1 MKLLKYLALL
11 CSCVLLASCDDTIS
25 TIGSSLNDSLIEIT
39 VDSTSI
45 KLTGTS
51 VYNDSILGRTTDP
64 LIGNLTVEGYG
75 TLRTGFL
82 TQFMPTLNIDTTNVT
97 PNTLDSI
104 KLYLSYYNTDLTGD
118 SLAPMV
124 MNIYSLDKTVKS
136 PLYTNIDPS
145 EYYTPDNLLASHTFG
160 SSTEGFVDKNNST
173 DTETVTYK
181 RIAIDLPIELGEKIF
196 NKYKEDPE
204 IFSMPSEFAKFFPG
218 IYMNISYGNGRLVN
232 IKGIYMTMHYRA
244 IDGKGKVDTLSYN
257 YLGVT
262 PEVSSI
268 NHFALTPDSKLLE
281 KVEEYNLSG
290 NKAIAQAPIGY
301 LPIIKFP
308 VGNIIKKYQEKLEES
323 GRIQNILNYLSFTIP
338 VVADEGAMIDPPKHL
353 LFIKAS
359 QVTDFFEQKLLP
371 DDISTIYATYDKG
384 KGAYDFGDVSR
395 YIRGILNREDP
406 TVTEDVETI
415 ALVPIDIISE
425 TNSSYYETTTTLVSV
440 TPYSTAPAI
449 VTLDLDGAQIKII
462 YTTQK
467 PIN

>member
-1 MKLLKYLALL
+1 
-11 CSCVLLASCDDTIS
+11 
-25 TIGSSLNDSLIEIT
+25 
-39 VDSTSI
+39 
-45 KLTGTS
+45 
-51 VYNDSILGRTTDP
+51 
-64 LIGNLTVEGYG
+64 
-75 TLRTGFL
+75 
-82 TQFMPTLNIDTTNVT
+82 
-97 PNTLDSI
+97 
-104 KLYLSYYNTDLTGD
+104 
-118 SLAPMV
+118 
-124 MNIYSLDKTVKS
+124 
-136 PLYTNIDPS
+136 
-145 EYYTPDNLLASHTFG
+145 
-160 SSTEGFVDKNNST
+160 
-173 DTETVTYK
+173 
-181 RIAIDLPIELGEKIF
+181 
-196 NKYKEDPE
+196 
-204 IFSMPSEFAKFFPG
+204 
-218 IYMNISYGNGRLVN
+218 MNISYGNGRLVN

-406 TVTEDVETI
+406 TVTEDDETI

-440 TPYSTAPAI
+440 TPDSTAPAI